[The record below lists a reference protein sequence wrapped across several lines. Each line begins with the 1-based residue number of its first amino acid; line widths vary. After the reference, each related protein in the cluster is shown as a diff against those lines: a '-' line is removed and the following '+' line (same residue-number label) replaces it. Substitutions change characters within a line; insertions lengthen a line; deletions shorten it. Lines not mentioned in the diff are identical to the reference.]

1 MRQSVSVDF
10 DCLTVP
16 GLEEN
21 DPVQVVLPGES
32 TPVQFVAQRFAF
44 GLGVDQ
50 MTVGTTRRVRTRR
63 SA

>member
-16 GLEEN
+16 GLEES

-32 TPVQFVAQRFAF
+32 APVQFVAQRFAY

-63 SA
+63 PA